1 MGKFQD
7 LTGQTFG
14 NLKVIGKTTDPI
26 KSKKGKGVYW
36 DCECKCG
43 KITQV
48 HTRDLKS
55 KHIQSC
61 GCSYRPEHNDYE
73 EYDENTYKF
82 WNREHTDYFLSD
94 KKNLQKILNY
104 YWRKDSLGYWLTR
117 KIINGKKKIIR
128 LHKYLKDID
137 GPKIVV
143 DHKDGNKDNNRDN
156 NLRITTQQNNTLNKS
171 IRTDNSSNIC
181 GVEFIKRINRWKAT
195 IQYSG
200 KRITLGEYQNFNQAK
215 FARYYGEVQIFK
227 EFVRDYESKINYLKE
242 NKDGNKDI
250 IEKLTKKIKKYYDIE
265 CENI

>member
-14 NLKVIGKTTDPI
+14 NLKVI
-26 KSKKGKGVYW
+26 
-36 DCECKCG
+36 G

-117 KIINGKKKIIR
+117 KIINGEKKIIR

-137 GPKIVV
+137 DPKIVV

-200 KRITLGEYQNFNQAK
+200 NLPVIMEKSKYSKNLLETMKAK
-215 FARYYGEVQIFK
+215 
-227 EFVRDYESKINYLKE
+227 
-242 NKDGNKDI
+242 
-250 IEKLTKKIKKYYDIE
+250 
-265 CENI
+265 